1 MELNSESNIEENFL
15 DKEKVVSNDVDFNEN
30 LFKQCNG
37 NIMIDV
43 NKNIVK
49 SESLEFSDNVIIMLK

>member
-1 MELNSESNIEENFL
+1 MELNSESNIEEKFL

-43 NKNIVK
+43 NKNILK

>member
-1 MELNSESNIEENFL
+1 MELNSESNIEEKFL

-49 SESLEFSDNVIIMLK
+49 SES

>member
-1 MELNSESNIEENFL
+1 MELNSESNIEEKFL

-49 SESLEFSDNVIIMLK
+49 SESLEFSDNGIIMLK

>member
-1 MELNSESNIEENFL
+1 MELNSESNIEEKFL

>member
-1 MELNSESNIEENFL
+1 MELNSESNIEEKFL

-49 SESLEFSDNVIIMLK
+49 SENLEFSDNVIIMLK